1 MGFFSNKLIFLGV
14 TVMILLQIA
23 FTYIPVMNEIF
34 QSKPI
39 GIDSWLQIIAVS
51 LITFLII
58 EIKKFVT
65 RLNFQTLTKQD

>member
-1 MGFFSNKLIFLGV
+1 
-14 TVMILLQIA
+14 
-23 FTYIPVMNEIF
+23 MNEIF

-39 GIDSWLQIIAVS
+39 GIDSLLQIIAVS

-65 RLNFQTLTKQD
+65 RLNLKLKNRP